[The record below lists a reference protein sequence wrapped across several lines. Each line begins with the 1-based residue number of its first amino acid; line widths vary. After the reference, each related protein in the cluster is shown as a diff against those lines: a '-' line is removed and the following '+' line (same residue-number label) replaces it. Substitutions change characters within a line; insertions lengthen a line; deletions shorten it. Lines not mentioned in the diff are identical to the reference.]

1 MQVFR
6 ITTEICKQVFPVTL
20 DVDHPA
26 FQAGLERLLRISRSM
41 GRAKTQGGLGGRLKR
56 VLLGVA
62 AGATIVRLYL
72 LPPQQNELPPQIRL
86 APAW

>member
-20 DVDHPA
+20 DVDHPS
-26 FQAGLERLLRISRSM
+26 FQVGLERLLRISRAI
-41 GRAKTQGGLGGRLKR
+41 GAAKAQGGLGGRLKR
-56 VLLGVA
+56 AGLGVA
-62 AGATIVRLYL
+62 AGATILRLYL
-72 LPPQQNELPPQIRL
+72 LRPQRNPLPRQIRL